1 MEENKFEFIHK
12 LIEQPWKQR
21 VMRFYDYDH
30 NIIEIGEPIEYVA
43 YRLYLENTKM
53 EEISKITY
61 LPIEKISEAIKY

>member
-1 MEENKFEFIHK
+1 
-12 LIEQPWKQR
+12 
-21 VMRFYDYDH
+21 MRFYDYDH

-61 LPIEKISEAIKY
+61 LPIEKISEAIKYQGHRTFVWVDGYEGDKQLNS